1 MERKYAVTVCG
12 NHTGTV
18 TVQKQGLYYL
28 FSCRCALR
36 GDMIYRLM
44 VTCGTVQEKLGIL
57 VPENGNFTLNTKIPV
72 KRIGAGE
79 LSFQLIPNDETFSKS
94 FIPIY
99 PEEPFAYISRLKES
113 FLTLRDGQPGI
124 NVEKVQEL

>member
-1 MERKYAVTVCG
+1 
-12 NHTGTV
+12 
-18 TVQKQGLYYL
+18 
-28 FSCRCALR
+28 
-36 GDMIYRLM
+36 MIYRLM